1 MKLAKRKAAKFESGP
16 NMTPLVDVVMCIL
29 IFLMMV
35 GTFALAEHYMLQK
48 ATQLAAATSESAAP
62 PPPDFR
68 PDDTT
73 DIRLNMPPTGD
84 RFIASI
90 GSKRT
95 SDPAELATELRRIF
109 EQLQGAGQ
117 KKEDLKVI
125 IRPSGDVKFEYCMA
139 VYEAASSAGFE
150 SITYAMPN

>member
-1 MKLAKRKAAKFESGP
+1 MKFSKRKAARFESGP

-35 GTFALAEHYMLQK
+35 GTFSAAEHYMLQR
-48 ATQLAAATSESAAP
+48 ATQLAAATSESSTP
-62 PPPDFR
+62 PPSDFK

-73 DIRLNMPPTGD
+73 DINVDMPAPD
-84 RFIASI
+84 RFVARVGNI
-90 GSKRT
+90 RT
-95 SDPAELATELRRIF
+95 SDPAELSAALRKMF
-109 EQLQGAGQ
+109 TDLQGTGQ
-117 KKEDLKVI
+117 KKEDLKIV
-125 IRPSGDVKFEYCMA
+125 IRPRGDVKFRHCMA